1 VPHDTAGIYGWYILI
16 RFTDTLRNR
25 TVPSMDMF
33 PHFIRR
39 RRLLLALLVLIS
51 VAYVQLDRWQ
61 RNRIFAVETSARTW
75 WREPPEGTEVFD
87 LRHDNGETIRAWYW
101 PSPTTDA
108 PTVLYLHGA
117 RWNLNGS
124 AFRMQG
130 WADMGYSMLAI
141 DYRGFGASSP
151 RLPSERS
158 AAADARLALAELAR
172 RQPDPARRFVYG
184 HSLGGA
190 IAIDAVTD
198 DDVPI
203 AGLIVEAG
211 FTRIADML
219 ATQSWGGIPGL
230 RWIVTQPFDAI
241 GKIAA
246 FKRPVLFLHGT
257 ADTVVPPTMS
267 DALFAAAREVP
278 PALKRLVKLQGVAH
292 SNGVYSGARY
302 RDAIQQFTR
311 DASRYARSARSAALD
326 SATSVMCGHRQS
338 CPHTPS

>member
-1 VPHDTAGIYGWYILI
+1 MMSL
-16 RFTDTLRNR
+16 RFWFRG
-25 TVPSMDMF
+25 
-33 PHFIRR
+33 
-39 RRLLLALLVLIS
+39 LLAAALVGML
-51 VAYVQLDRWQ
+51 AYLALDRWQ
-61 RNRIFAVETSARTW
+61 RDRIFAVETTARTW

-87 LRHDNGETIRAWYW
+87 LIQDNGETVRAWYW
-101 PSPTTDA
+101 QSPRADA

-158 AAADARLALAELAR
+158 SADDARLALAELVR

-190 IAIDAVTD
+190 IAIGAVTD
-198 DDVPI
+198 SAAPPV

-219 ATQSWGGIPGL
+219 ATQSFGWIPGL
-230 RWIVTQPFDAI
+230 RWIITQPFDAI
-241 GKIAA
+241 DRIAA
-246 FKRPVLFLHGT
+246 WDRPVLFLHGT
-257 ADTVVPPTMS
+257 ADTVVPPAMS
-267 DALFAAAREVP
+267 EALFAAAQAVP
-278 PALKRLVKLQGVAH
+278 PDVRRLVKLQGVAH
-292 SNGVYSGARY
+292 SNGVNSGAAY
-302 RDAIQQFTR
+302 RDAIGQFIR
-311 DASRYARSARSAALD
+311 DAQALARRHA
-326 SATSVMCGHRQS
+326 GQ
-338 CPHTPS
+338 

>member
-1 VPHDTAGIYGWYILI
+1 MMP
-16 RFTDTLRNR
+16 F
-25 TVPSMDMF
+25 
-33 PHFIRR
+33 RR
-39 RRLLLALLVLIS
+39 RFWLRGLLVLLALACSL
-51 VAYVQLDRWQ
+51 AYLALDRWQ
-61 RNRIFAVETSARTW
+61 RDRIFSVETTARTW

-87 LRHDNGETIRAWYW
+87 LIQDNGETVRAWYW
-101 PSPTTDA
+101 QSPRADA

-158 AAADARLALAELAR
+158 AAADARLALTELTR

-190 IAIDAVTD
+190 IAIGAVTD
-198 DDVPI
+198 SAAPPV

-219 ATQSWGGIPGL
+219 ATQSFGWIPGL
-230 RWIVTQPFDAI
+230 CWIITQPFDAI
-241 GKIAA
+241 DRIAA
-246 FKRPVLFLHGT
+246 WDRPVLFLHGT
-257 ADTVVPPTMS
+257 ADTVVPPAMS

-278 PALKRLVKLQGVAH
+278 PALKRLV
-292 SNGVYSGARY
+292 NGRV
-302 RDAIQQFTR
+302 
-311 DASRYARSARSAALD
+311 
-326 SATSVMCGHRQS
+326 V
-338 CPHTPS
+338 